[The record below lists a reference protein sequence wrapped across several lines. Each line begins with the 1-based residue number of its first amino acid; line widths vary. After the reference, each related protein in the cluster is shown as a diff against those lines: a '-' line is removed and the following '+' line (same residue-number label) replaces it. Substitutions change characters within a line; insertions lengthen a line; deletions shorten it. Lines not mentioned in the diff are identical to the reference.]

1 MLFQLVLNVFYVVM
15 NLAVIYALFE
25 VSLFPMCLLIGDY
38 VKGSKIN
45 EALSWLYFMMF
56 VSSVVLYCV
65 VVEGYEI
72 AVL

>member
-1 MLFQLVLNVFYVVM
+1 MV

-25 VSLFPMCLLIGDY
+25 VSLFLMCLLIGDY

-56 VSSVVLYCV
+56 VSSVVMMVSVMML
-65 VVEGYEI
+65 
-72 AVL
+72 